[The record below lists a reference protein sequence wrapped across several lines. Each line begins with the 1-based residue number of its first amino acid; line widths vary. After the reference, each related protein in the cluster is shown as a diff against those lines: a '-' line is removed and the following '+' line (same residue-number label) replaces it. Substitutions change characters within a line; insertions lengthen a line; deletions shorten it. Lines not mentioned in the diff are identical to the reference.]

1 MKKIILFNAPPNSGK
16 DEAVNHLLKI
26 YDEALHFRFK
36 DQLYFTAAEI
46 ANVDFYWMIDIAS
59 DRNTKDLP
67 SKDLP
72 DNMTPRQWLI
82 HVSENL
88 IKPNY
93 GKDYFGKKLADS
105 VNNSRA
111 NDLVFVSDCGFREE
125 VKALIDNTQHDVH
138 VIQVYRD
145 GCSFAGDSRNYVSI
159 YGKTHFVYNNRTLED
174 YFKKVENV
182 VHNIIGE

>member
-1 MKKIILFNAPPNSGK
+1 M
-16 DEAVNHLLKI
+16 NHLLKSTTKLCI
-26 YDEALHFRFK
+26 FDLKDE
-36 DQLYFTAAEI
+36 LYKIAADLAE
-46 ANVDFYWMIDIAS
+46 VDYWWLVDIAI

-67 SKDLP
+67 NDKLP
-72 DNMTPRQWLI
+72 NNMSPRNWLVY
-82 HVSENL
+82 VSEII

-93 GKDYFGKKLADS
+93 GKFYFGDSLAAS
-105 VNNSRA
+105 VNGTKE
-111 NDLVFVSDCGFREE
+111 NDLVFISDCGFREE
-125 VKALIDNTQHDVH
+125 VKALIDNTEHDVH
-138 VIQVYRD
+138 IIQVYRD

>member
-36 DQLYFTAAEI
+36 DELYKIAADLAEV
-46 ANVDFYWMIDIAS
+46 NYWWLVDIAT
-59 DRNTKDLP
+59 DRNTKDL
-67 SKDLP
+67 SSDKLP
-72 DNMTPRQWLI
+72 HNMTPRQWLI
-82 HVSENL
+82 HVSEDI
-88 IKPNY
+88 IKSNY

-105 VNNSRA
+105 VNNSKA

-125 VKALIDNTQHDVH
+125 VKALIDNTEHDVH

>member
-36 DQLYFTAAEI
+36 DELYKIAADLAE
-46 ANVDFYWMIDIAS
+46 VDYWWLVDIAI

-67 SKDLP
+67 NDKLP
-72 DNMTPRQWLI
+72 NNMSPRNWLVY
-82 HVSENL
+82 VSEII

-93 GKDYFGKKLADS
+93 GKFYFGDSLAAS
-105 VNNSRA
+105 VNGTKE
-111 NDLVFVSDCGFREE
+111 NDLVFISDCGFREE
-125 VKALIDNTQHDVH
+125 VKALIDNTEHDVH
-138 VIQVYRD
+138 IIQVYRD